1 MNNENRGKKY
11 VTLYYQEMIKSSPLG
26 INFIVFCYLNGFNI
40 NCQPL
45 GWLYI
50 PQWPYPCSGISACK
64 FFTLAHSDGRWLQFL
79 LLWKN
84 VCSFMFCAI
93 EFLESNFSSHCTILL
108 RIKEICSCGKSSFSG
123 SSAHELWQVAG
134 CCCWGAPTSGW
145 FFKGFFKGD
154 TWGRS
159 SFNSRSR
166 SGRTTGKGSH
176 SGMLYGKDWIE
187 KLWTRSRSSSN
198 PNPSFSVVSEI

>member
-1 MNNENRGKKY
+1 MWHYITKKWLSLRLWAL
-11 VTLYYQEMIKSSPLG
+11 TLFCSATLMALIL
-26 INFIVFCYLNGFNI
+26 IVSRWDDCISLNGLILVAESVHANFL
-40 NCQPL
+40 P
-45 GWLYI
+45 
-50 PQWPYPCSGISACK
+50 WPIQTDGDFSFCCCERTSVHSCSA
-64 FFTLAHSDGRWLQFL
+64 L
-79 LLWKN
+79 
-84 VCSFMFCAI
+84 